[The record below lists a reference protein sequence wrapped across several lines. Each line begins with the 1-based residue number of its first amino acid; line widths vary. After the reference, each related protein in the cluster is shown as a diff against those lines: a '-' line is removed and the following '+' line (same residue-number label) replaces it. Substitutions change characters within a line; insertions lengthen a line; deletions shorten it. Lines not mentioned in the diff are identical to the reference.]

1 MFKEEDQK
9 NIIFC
14 DGGLSNRLNSL
25 IYGLILK
32 NKYNQEWLMSWPV
45 NNWCGS
51 SFDKLFSINLNVH
64 NNNLLYFKKI
74 EELYLFIV
82 HENQIK
88 LNEKNIKY
96 TSSINSYQQFES
108 ILIKDKKIFY
118 YNNLIPNF
126 VKIQEVIQALGE
138 IKLNKNI
145 QNIAKGF
152 CQRNAIDE
160 GVIGLHIRMTD
171 FGKLID
177 TEYYFKMIQES
188 NKRFFVCSDDEA
200 LTNKFSMLPNC
211 HVFEKENY
219 PTKYNKKYDWNEEIV
234 DDQKRNF
241 NFNINRSADSVVEA
255 LIDLLI
261 LSKTTQLKT
270 SNSTFLN
277 MAYLFKKANFLSN

>member
-32 NKYNQEWLMSWPV
+32 NRYNQEWLMSWPV
-45 NNWCGS
+45 NNWCGI
-51 SFDKLFSINLNVH
+51 SFDKLFSINMDVQK
-64 NNNLLYFKKI
+64 NNLLYFKKI

-96 TSSINSYQQFES
+96 INNINSYQQFEN
-108 ILIKDKKIFY
+108 ILTKGKKIFY

-126 VKIQEVIQALGE
+126 VKNQEIVQALGE

-171 FGKLID
+171 FGNLID

-188 NKRFFVCSDDEA
+188 NKRFFVCSDDET

-219 PTKYNKKYDWNEEIV
+219 PTKYNQKYDWNEEIV
-234 DDQKRNF
+234 DDQERNF

-277 MAYLFKKANFLSN
+277 MANLFKKANFLSN